1 MDILQ
6 RALAWLSDPTHWQ
19 GADGVPI
26 RLLEHVELSVAA
38 VGLAVLIGLPL
49 GLAIGHTGRG
59 SVVVVSIAN
68 IGRAIPSIALIVAF
82 LPLLGLGFRTTLV
95 ALVLLAIPPI
105 VTNAYAG
112 IRNIDPDLV
121 EAAHSVGMGDRQV
134 LWQVELPAGLPVV
147 LTGIRTSAVQVVAT
161 ATLGAIVAGGG
172 LGRYIVD
179 GFALGDSSRILG
191 GAILVAGL
199 AILTELVFALI
210 ERLVVSPGLRVDRDG
225 EAGRASARSSV
236 MATPT

>member
-1 MDILQ
+1 MNIIEG
-6 RALAWLSDPTHWQ
+6 ALGWLSDPANWQ
-19 GADGVPI
+19 GPDGVPI

-59 SVVVVSIAN
+59 GIVVVSIAN

-121 EAAHSVGMGDRQV
+121 EAARSVGMRGWQV
-134 LWQVELPAGLPVV
+134 LWQVEFPAGLPVI

-179 GFALGDSSRILG
+179 GFAVGDNPRIVG

-199 AILTELVFALI
+199 AIVTELAFALI
-210 ERLVVSPGLRVDRDG
+210 ERIVVSPGLRADPGRRPTD
-225 EAGRASARSSV
+225 AGTSGLARAA
-236 MATPT
+236 

>member
-6 RALAWLSDPTHWQ
+6 QAAGWLTDPAHWQ
-19 GADGVPI
+19 GTDGVPT

-38 VGLAVLIGLPL
+38 IAFAVLIGLPL

-59 SVVVVSIAN
+59 SVIVVSIAN
-68 IGRAIPSIALIVAF
+68 IGRAIPSVALIVAF

-112 IRNIDPDLV
+112 IHNVDPDLV
-121 EAAHSVGMGDRQV
+121 EAAHSVGMRGRQV

-147 LTGIRTSAVQVVAT
+147 LSGIRTSAVQVVAT

-191 GAILVAGL
+191 GAFLVAGL
-199 AILTELVFALI
+199 AILTELGFALL
-210 ERLVVSPGLRVDRDG
+210 ERVIVSPGLRVERDAGTDR
-225 EAGRASARSSV
+225 AANRASG
-236 MATPT
+236 MASPA